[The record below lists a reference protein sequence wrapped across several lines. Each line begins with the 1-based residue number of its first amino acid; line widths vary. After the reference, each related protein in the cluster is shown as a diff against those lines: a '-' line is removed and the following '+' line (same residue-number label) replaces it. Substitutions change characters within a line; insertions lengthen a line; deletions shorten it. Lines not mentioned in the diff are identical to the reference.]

1 MPLHSNGGGPLAMW
15 SVLVMWRCVA
25 LTRSTAAVPPEAL
38 CVRGMGDGF
47 GSQLFSQMTTIAY
60 CQTTRLCCYV
70 QNAIKSIDH
79 QYNAVSSHLKGSRAP
94 LHTAWRSDTSPLT
107 PPSPPSYPGR
117 AAAPREPEAPQR
129 VCGYEDDARVCWPLL

>member
-60 CQTTRLCCYV
+60 CQTTRHCCYV
-70 QNAIKSIDH
+70 QTAIKSIDH
-79 QYNAVSSHLKGSRAP
+79 PYNAVSSHLKGVSCATPHRLAQRHFTPDPTVPALLPRRSSSTTRA
-94 LHTAWRSDTSPLT
+94 RSSSASL
-107 PPSPPSYPGR
+107 
-117 AAAPREPEAPQR
+117 R
-129 VCGYEDDARVCWPLL
+129 V